1 MSFTQGLK
9 NEIKAL
15 LLATL
20 YFGAWV
26 GLLMVVKILILAEY
40 QVTFN
45 GWSMAAVGV
54 LVLAK
59 VVLILEH
66 VSLGSWV
73 RNQPAWLVVL
83 LRTALYALGVFV
95 VMLLEKAFEGRHEY
109 GGFGNALSGVLQ
121 HADGPHLWANTIWVS
136 AALLGYN
143 ALDAIRRHLGAG
155 RLIRF
160 FQLPLP
166 EESKSGPTMNRLS

>member
-15 LLATL
+15 LLATF
-20 YFGAWV
+20 YFGTWV
-26 GLLMVVKILILAEY
+26 GLLMAVKILILAEY

-73 RNQPAWLVVL
+73 RSQPAWIGVL
-83 LRTALYALGVFV
+83 LRTCLYAVGVFV
-95 VMLLEKAFEGRHEY
+95 VMVLEKAFEGRHQY
-109 GGFGNALSGVLQ
+109 GGFGNALAEVFQ
-121 HADGPHLWANTIWVS
+121 HAEGPHLWANTIWVS

-143 ALDAIRRHLGAG
+143 ALDVIRRAHGPGGLL
-155 RLIRF
+155 RLF
-160 FQLPLP
+160 LLPIP
-166 EESKSGPTMNRLS
+166 DETGQARKGERS